1 MTTGRRGCDT
11 SLGWEGPESHGLP
24 PPLPTSP
31 FSLQAG
37 MARAKAVFL
46 LATDTSR
53 PQADSETW
61 SSKHLPGPRVPFP
74 QRNLAQFHPEK
85 EVQEEEEGRV
95 TPSQPSF
102 KGLCAPPPQVCL
114 PWCCWGKV
122 LMAAIQPLGAGASG
136 ACLCGPVWLVADGAQ
151 NSEGGREKAVGKP
164 SPVLVISATPPCPHR
179 GLLWALPTWSL
190 IEPQGQRGH
199 SAVW

>member
-1 MTTGRRGCDT
+1 
-11 SLGWEGPESHGLP
+11 
-24 PPLPTSP
+24 
-31 FSLQAG
+31 

-46 LATDTSR
+46 LATDTSCPR
-53 PQADSETW
+53 GDSETW

-102 KGLCAPPPQVCL
+102 KGLCAPPPVCRAL
-114 PWCCWGKV
+114 V
-122 LMAAIQPLGAGASG
+122 LLGEGADGSHSTPG
-136 ACLCGPVWLVADGAQ
+136 AWLRGPVWHVADPQ
-151 NSEGGREKAVGKP
+151 NSGLRTRREGGKKQQG
-164 SPVLVISATPPCPHR
+164 SAHRSWSFQQPRPCPHR

-190 IEPQGQRGH
+190 IEPQGQRGP
-199 SAVW
+199 SAIW

>member
-1 MTTGRRGCDT
+1 M
-11 SLGWEGPESHGLP
+11 
-24 PPLPTSP
+24 PTSP

-46 LATDTSR
+46 LATDTSCPR
-53 PQADSETW
+53 GDSETW

-102 KGLCAPPPQVCL
+102 KGLCAPPPVCRAL
-114 PWCCWGKV
+114 V
-122 LMAAIQPLGAGASG
+122 LLGEGADGSHSTPG
-136 ACLCGPVWLVADGAQ
+136 AWLRGPVWHVADPGSELGAQ
-151 NSEGGREKAVGKP
+151 NLEGGREEATGKR
-164 SPVLVISATPPCPHR
+164 SPVLVISATPPLSPPWPSLGSAHLVTHR
-179 GLLWALPTWSL
+179 TPGTAGAQCNLVRLPPKL
-190 IEPQGQRGH
+190 EPTFIIDL
-199 SAVW
+199 